1 MRRAALSLVL
11 VLGLGLTAAA
21 CDSDGDDDSLTLVTH
36 DSFAISDDVL
46 KEFERQS
53 GVQVDV
59 VEAGD
64 AGAAVNQVILTKDDP
79 LGDVF
84 FGLDNTFLSR
94 AIDENVFVPY
104 ESPELAAVPDQYEL
118 DPRHRAT
125 PIDHG
130 DVCINFDKAY
140 FTEQGI
146 PVPESLEDFTKP
158 EYSGLLVTENPA
170 TSSPGLAFVLAS
182 IATFGDDG
190 WRDYWEGLRAN
201 DIEVVAG
208 WEEAYNGE
216 FTAGE
221 GQGDRPLVVSYA
233 SSPPA
238 AVYFSDPQPA
248 ESPIGTVL
256 ESCFSQIEFAGI
268 LKGTDQEK
276 AARELIDFM
285 LSERFQADIPL
296 NMFVFPVRDGVQL
309 PDVFTQFAEVPPE
322 PLSLP
327 PDEIGENRDR
337 WIEEWT
343 DTVLR

>member
-1 MRRAALSLVL
+1 MRKTALSVVIVIGFVAL
-11 VLGLGLTAAA
+11 A
-21 CDSDGDDDSLTLVTH
+21 CDSGGGDDKLTLVTH
-36 DSFAISDDVL
+36 DSFSVSDDVL
-46 KEFERQS
+46 EAFERQS

-59 VEAGD
+59 VKAGD

-79 LGDVF
+79 LGDAF

-94 AIDENVFVPY
+94 ATEEDVFVPY
-104 ESPELAAVPDQYEL
+104 ESPELAMVPDQYEL
-118 DPRHRAT
+118 DARHRVT

-140 FTEQGI
+140 FAERGL
-146 PVPESLEDFTKP
+146 PVPQTLDDLTKP
-158 EYSGLLVTENPA
+158 EYAGLLVAENPA
-170 TSSPGLAFVLAS
+170 TSSPGLAFVLAT
-182 IATFGDDG
+182 IAEFGEDG
-190 WRDYWEGLRAN
+190 WRDYWSSLRGN
-201 DIEVVAG
+201 DVEVVAG

-216 FTAGE
+216 FSAGE

-256 ESCFSQIEFAGI
+256 ASCFSQIEFAGI
-268 LKGTDQEK
+268 LKGTDNEK

-285 LSERFQADIPL
+285 LSARFQEDIPL

-309 PDVFTQFAEVPPE
+309 PDVFVQFAEVPPD

-327 PDEIGENRDR
+327 PEEIGENRDR